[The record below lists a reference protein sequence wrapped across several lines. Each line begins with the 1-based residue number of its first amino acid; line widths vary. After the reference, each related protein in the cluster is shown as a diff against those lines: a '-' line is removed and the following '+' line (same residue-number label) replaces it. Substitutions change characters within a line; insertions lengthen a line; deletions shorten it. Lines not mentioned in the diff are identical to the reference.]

1 MDWLIYQIIVDEIWE
16 KRKINPVVK
25 NIFLG
30 EIVYETCKRNFLGDD
45 FLHLKRFR
53 EKEIIS
59 FNPLPERDIIY
70 IVYRFEFFFTRNI
83 IFTFNISTILGF
95 IWIHSRESLS

>member
-1 MDWLIYQIIVDEIWE
+1 MRETKDKWFYY
-16 KRKINPVVK
+16 PVVK
-25 NIFLG
+25 NIFSS